1 MSLSE
6 NDLTIMATEI
16 QSILNDPD
24 RSISEIASNSSLQQE
39 IIETNGDLDS
49 IKEIINNLL

>member
-1 MSLSE
+1 MPFSE
-6 NDLTIMATEI
+6 NDLTIMATKI

-24 RSISEIASNSSLQQE
+24 RSISEIASNPSLQQE

-49 IKEIINNLL
+49 IQEIINNLH

>member
-1 MSLSE
+1 MPFSE
-6 NDLTIMATEI
+6 NDLTIMATKI

-24 RSISEIASNSSLQQE
+24 RSISEIASNPSLQQE